1 MHEFSLAKSIL
12 DCALELSE
20 AHGGAPVERIEVEIG
35 ALQAVIPESLKFAFE
50 AAVADTAAAGAVLDW
65 REIPALVSCPACEKN
80 YEPDDL
86 IWSCPDCSATGGRAI
101 HGDELIITRVVLSDL
116 AQTHEPISSS

>member
-12 DCALELSE
+12 ECALELSND
-20 AHGGAPVERIEVEIG
+20 HGGVPVERIEVEIG

-65 REIPALVSCPACEKN
+65 HEIPALVACPACGKN

-86 IWSCPDCSATGGRAI
+86 IWSCPDCASVGGRAI
-101 HGDELIITRVVLSDL
+101 RGDELVITRVVLSDV
-116 AQTHEPISSS
+116 AQLDEPIASS